1 MTQATVQNIKIGT
14 NLRLARNPTCAW
26 PIGREIVVTGVGGYI
41 TFDDINGTK
50 GEYSLSML
58 HVGDFDI
65 FVPATFDLL
74 KLGMILEN
82 ARNPLYE
89 WYKGRQMEVIGINEK
104 MRTFDIMC
112 LDDDDIWRDIR
123 ADESFIKD
131 LDIVDISAGGYNKL
145 TQLQK
150 LFKEQERIMRELAE
164 VNALIALNCE

>member
-1 MTQATVQNIKIGT
+1 MTQATAQNIKIGT

-26 PIGREIVVTGVGGYI
+26 PIGREIVVTGVGSYI
-41 TFDDINGTK
+41 TYVNIDGGDAGHT
-50 GEYSLSML
+50 LSMS

-82 ARNPLYE
+82 ARNPLYV

-112 LDDDDIWRDIR
+112 LDDDDILRDIR

-145 TQLQK
+145 TKLQK
-150 LFKEQERIMRELAE
+150 LFKEQERIMWELAE